1 MYKKIFLIISF
12 LGLSFGTVELS
23 FGGYDYSS
31 NSIPVYYNSSDD
43 IYGFQFVSNQNSDVL
58 SLASVSGGIAEEL
71 GFSVSSSSNTGVVL
85 GFSFSGASLPA
96 GSHLLTNL
104 YFTVVDGGSITE
116 ICLSEAIF
124 SGFQGAS
131 LSVDEG
137 LCATYTPQPIE
148 LSLGEYDHSNNIIN
162 LYASSPYDIAGFQ
175 FQAESASLILEG
187 ASGGAAED
195 VGFQV
200 SSSSDTGVVLGFSLT
215 GSSIPAG
222 DNILLV
228 TLAFDIDSFEESEI
242 CLNNIIFS
250 GNGGSSLYTTG
261 PNCAIYVPQPVELSF
276 DEYNGSENTINLYA
290 SSPYDIYGYQF
301 NAESVSLTLAD
312 VYGGAAEDAG
322 FAISTDNNTS
332 VGFSLTGSYIPA
344 GENIL
349 LATLA
354 FDVEVFEES
363 EICLGGLILS
373 GAGGSS
379 LYTTGP
385 DCATYTPPPIE
396 VSLGEELIN
405 GMVQVILN
413 SPYDVYGFQF
423 DVIADNVSLVS
434 ASGGAAEDAGFSVS
448 VGADT
453 VLGFSFSGASI
464 ENGDY
469 ALTSLLFDGTG
480 NALICLDGIILSGP
494 GGSDLP
500 FIDLGCR
507 EFNFN
512 EVEVSIISPTDGE
525 LLSGTDIMVSVEG
538 VGLSEGDHFHAYL
551 DGEMQGMFYED
562 TFYIEPS
569 YSGYQILEVRVANS
583 NHEEYE
589 SDSASDQID
598 IGFAFS
604 GDYNLDGQVNILD
617 LVATTQY
624 VLFGTESDPLQLVG
638 SDYNADGSVNI
649 LDLVATTQFILFG
662 N

>member
-1 MYKKIFLIISF
+1 LNDTNKAWRLLMYKKIFLIISF

-71 GFSVSSSSNTGVVL
+71 GFSVSSSSDTGVVL
-85 GFSFSGASLPA
+85 GFSFSGTSLPA
-96 GSHLLTNL
+96 GNHLLTNL
-104 YFTVVDGGSITE
+104 YFNVIDGGAITE

-124 SGFQGAS
+124 SGLQGAS

-137 LCATYTPQPIE
+137 LCATYT
-148 LSLGEYDHSNNIIN
+148 
-162 LYASSPYDIAGFQ
+162 
-175 FQAESASLILEG
+175 
-187 ASGGAAED
+187 
-195 VGFQV
+195 
-200 SSSSDTGVVLGFSLT
+200 
-215 GSSIPAG
+215 
-222 DNILLV
+222 
-228 TLAFDIDSFEESEI
+228 
-242 CLNNIIFS
+242 
-250 GNGGSSLYTTG
+250 
-261 PNCAIYVPQPVELSF
+261 PQPVELSF

-354 FDVEVFEES
+354 FDVDVFEES

-385 DCATYTPPPIE
+385 DCVTYAPPPIE

-405 GMVQVILN
+405 GMVQVNLN

-423 DVIADNVSLVS
+423 DVIADNVNLVS

-448 VGADT
+448 TGADT

-469 ALTSLLFDGTG
+469 TLTSLLFDGTG

-500 FIDLGCR
+500 FIDLGCG

-512 EVEVSIISPTDGE
+512 EVEVNIVSPTDGD
-525 LLSGTDIMVSVEG
+525 LLSGSDIMVSVEG
-538 VGLSEGDHFHAYL
+538 IGLSEGDHFHAYL

-624 VLFGTESDPLQLVG
+624 VLFGTESDPLQLAG